1 MLSEAWKSGTFRAR
15 RRLQSIGSAAEPLPK
30 EYVMSSTTDKI
41 KGMANEAAGKVKQVV
56 GKAVGNDRLEVEG
69 AIQKNVGKAQE
80 AVGRGKDAVK
90 KVIDRA

>member
-1 MLSEAWKSGTFRAR
+1 
-15 RRLQSIGSAAEPLPK
+15 
-30 EYVMSSTTDKI
+30 MSSTTDKI
-41 KGMANEAAGKVKQVV
+41 KGLANEAAGTVKQVV

-69 AIQKNVGKAQE
+69 AVQKNIGKAQE